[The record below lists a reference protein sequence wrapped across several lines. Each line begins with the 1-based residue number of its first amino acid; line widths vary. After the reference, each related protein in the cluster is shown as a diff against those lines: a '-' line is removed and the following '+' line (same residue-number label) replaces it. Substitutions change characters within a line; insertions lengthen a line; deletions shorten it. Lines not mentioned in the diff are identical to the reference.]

1 MDPAAARSPLAT
13 ATPSRRWSRLMAY
26 GQWAVPLIYL
36 TSGSLWIL
44 GSDNLIAA
52 LTGDPD
58 RLAGLQTLKGLLYV
72 LATAVLLYLLLR
84 PLLRRLTESHRLL
97 EASEQRYR
105 SLFFSNPV
113 PMWIY
118 APESLE
124 ILAVNDAALAFHGS
138 RREEFLALRLPAL
151 WPEQDGT
158 RLAEHLA
165 AARSAPDQLPESMH
179 RLRTRSGGYRDVV
192 LLDCPAGAQEHP
204 AARLMAVHDRTTE
217 LQACHEREETSRR
230 LREAQSIAG
239 IGYWEVNPATGYG
252 HFSDELYRLIGRQPP
267 ESPGWRPLG
276 ELFASPSSAPHLQ
289 CIEQRLSLIRLGL
302 ATHVDDQFAITDAA
316 GETRRFLILA
326 DGFEDGTGRPMVRG
340 ILQDITRAAPT
351 VIPDLPFRRLV
362 DVMPDGL
369 LVLEGERA
377 IFANPAFRLE
387 FGLGQDPLA
396 ELTLPALVVD
406 EDRERFAQWL
416 LQAPAEGEA
425 LLLTPAPLMHRRDHS
440 VFRAGIVQQVTRH
453 DGRLYRLLFVRDLS
467 DAERMRDALAAGNA
481 ELQAL
486 ARRLFSLQEDERRAI
501 SRDLHD
507 DIGQAITAMKLSA
520 HAAMDDED
528 PATRREELG
537 EIVALA
543 DATVVKLRDISTL
556 LRPPQLDALGLEASI
571 RWQAG
576 RLLRSSDI
584 TLDLQLTPLPARPAR
599 EVEQACF
606 RIAQECLTNV
616 VRHAHAG
623 QVTVSLHDVD
633 GQWLELRVQDD
644 GDGFDP
650 AGAAGLG
657 LVVMRERAQGAGGL
671 LKMHTAPGAGT
682 LVELRLPYQPS
693 AASPN

>member
-36 TSGSLWIL
+36 MSGSLWIL
-44 GSDNLIAA
+44 GSDNLIAT
-52 LTGDPD
+52 LTGAPD

-72 LATAVLLYLLLR
+72 LATAALLYLLLR
-84 PLLRRLTESHRLL
+84 PLLRRLTESHQLL

-138 RREEFLALRLPAL
+138 RHEEFLALRLPAL
-151 WPEQDGT
+151 WPEQDGA

-165 AARSAPDQLPESMH
+165 AARAASGPLPESMH

-192 LLDCPAGAQEHP
+192 LFDCPADTPEQP
-204 AARLMAVHDRTTE
+204 ARLVAVHDRTAE
-217 LQACHEREETSRR
+217 LQALHELEQTSRR

-239 IGYWEVNPATGYG
+239 IGYWELNPATGYG

-267 ESPGWRPLG
+267 DSPGWRPLG

-302 ATHVDDQFAITDAA
+302 TTHVDDQFAITDAA

-326 DGFEDGTGRPMVRG
+326 DSFEDGTGRPMVRG
-340 ILQDITRAAPT
+340 ILQDITRTAPT
-351 VIPDLPFRRLV
+351 EGPDLPFRRLV
-362 DVMPDGL
+362 EVMPDGL

-387 FGLGQDPLA
+387 FGLGEDPLT
-396 ELTLPALVVD
+396 EVTLPALVVED
-406 EDRERFAQWL
+406 DRERFVHWL
-416 LQAPAEGEA
+416 RQTPAEGEV

-440 VFRAGIVQQVTRH
+440 VFRAGIVQQVARH
-453 DGRLYRLLFVRDLS
+453 DGRIYRLLFVRDLS

-528 PATRREELG
+528 PATRREELD

-584 TLDLQLTPLPARPAR
+584 ALDLQLTPLPARPAR

-623 QVTVSLHDVD
+623 HVEVSLRDMD
-633 GQWLELRVQDD
+633 GQWLELRVRDD
-644 GDGFDP
+644 GDGFEP
-650 AGAAGLG
+650 AAAAGLG
-657 LVVMRERAQGAGGL
+657 LVVMRERAQGVGGL

-682 LVELRLPYQPS
+682 TVELRLPYQPS
-693 AASPN
+693 AASPD

>member
-1 MDPAAARSPLAT
+1 MDPAAARPPLAI
-13 ATPSRRWSRLMAY
+13 ATPSRHWSRLMAY
-26 GQWAVPLIYL
+26 GQWAIPLIYL
-36 TSGSLWIL
+36 MSGSLWIL

-52 LTGDPD
+52 LAGDPD
-58 RLAGLQTLKGLLYV
+58 QLTGLQTFKGLLYV
-72 LATAVLLYLLLR
+72 LATAALLHLLLR
-84 PLLRRLTESHRLL
+84 PLLRRLTESHQLL
-97 EASEQRYR
+97 EASERRYR

-113 PMWIY
+113 PMWTY

-138 RREEFLALRLPAL
+138 RREEFLAMRLPAL

-158 RLAEHLA
+158 RLAEHLS
-165 AARSAPDQLPESMH
+165 AARSASERLSESMH

-192 LLDCPAGAQEHP
+192 LLDCPAGMQEAP
-204 AARLMAVHDRTTE
+204 ARLMAVHDRTTE
-217 LQACHEREETSRR
+217 LQARHELDETSRQ

-239 IGYWEVNPATGYG
+239 IGYWELNPATGYG

-267 ESPGWRPLG
+267 ESPGWRPLA
-276 ELFASPSSAPHLQ
+276 ELFAASSSAPHLQ

-302 ATHVDDQFAITDAA
+302 TSHVEDQFAITDAA
-316 GETRRFLILA
+316 GDTRRFLILA

-340 ILQDITRAAPT
+340 ILQDITRAVPT
-351 VIPDLPFRRLV
+351 VIPDLPFRKLV

-369 LVLEGERA
+369 LVLEGDRA

-387 FGLGQDPLA
+387 FGLGEDPLA
-396 ELTLPALVVD
+396 ELALPALVVE

-416 LQAPAEGEA
+416 CQAPAEGEA

-440 VFRAGIVQQVTRH
+440 VFRAGIVQQLTRH
-453 DGRLYRLLFVRDLS
+453 DGDTYRLLFVRDLS
-467 DAERMRDALAAGNA
+467 DAERMRDALAAGNT

-528 PATRREELG
+528 PVTRREELD

-543 DATVVKLRDISTL
+543 DTTVVKLRDISTL

-584 TLDLQLTPLPARPAR
+584 TLDLQLTPLAARPAR

-623 QVTVSLHDVD
+623 HVEVSLRDMD

-650 AGAAGLG
+650 AEAAGLG

>member
-1 MDPAAARSPLAT
+1 MDPAAAHSPLAI
-13 ATPSRRWSRLMAY
+13 ATPPRRWSRMMAY

-36 TSGSLWIL
+36 VSGSLWIL
-44 GSDNLIAA
+44 GSDSLIATVA
-52 LTGDPD
+52 GAPD

-72 LATAVLLYLLLR
+72 VATAALLYLLLR
-84 PLLRRLTESHRLL
+84 PLLRRLTEAHQLL
-97 EASEQRYR
+97 EASEQGYR

-118 APESLE
+118 APESLD

-138 RREEFLALRLPAL
+138 SREEFLALRLPAL
-151 WPEQDGT
+151 WPEQDGI

-165 AARSAPDQLPESMH
+165 AARSASGQLPESVH
-179 RLRTRSGGYRDVV
+179 RLRTRSGGCRDVL
-192 LLDCPAGAQEHP
+192 LLDCPAGTREQP
-204 AARLMAVHDRTTE
+204 ARLVAVHDRTTE
-217 LQACHEREETSRR
+217 WQTRHELEQTSRG

-239 IGYWEVNPATGYG
+239 IGYWELNPATGYG
-252 HFSDELYRLIGRQPP
+252 HFSDGLYRLIGRQPP
-267 ESPGWRPLG
+267 EAPGWRPLS
-276 ELFASPSSAPHLQ
+276 ELFASSPSAPQLQ
-289 CIEQRLSLIRLGL
+289 GLEQRLSLIRLGL
-302 ATHVDDQFAITDAA
+302 ATHVEDQFAITDAA
-316 GETRRFLILA
+316 GDIRRFLILA

-340 ILQDITRAAPT
+340 ILQDITRAAP
-351 VIPDLPFRRLV
+351 VAIPDLPFRRLV
-362 DVMPDGL
+362 EVMPDGL
-369 LVLEGERA
+369 LVMEDERA

-387 FGLGQDPLA
+387 FGLGNEPLA
-396 ELTLPALVVD
+396 GLALPALVVD
-406 EDRERFAQWL
+406 GDRERFAHWL
-416 LQAPAEGEA
+416 GQAPAEGEA
-425 LLLTPAPLMHRRDHS
+425 LLLTPAPLMRRRDHS

-453 DGRLYRLLFVRDLS
+453 DGRMYRLLFVRDLS

-528 PATRREELG
+528 PVARREELD
-537 EIVALA
+537 EIVAMA
-543 DATVVKLRDISTL
+543 DATVAKLRDISTL

-584 TLDLQLTPLPARPAR
+584 TLDLQLAPLPARPAR

-623 QVTVSLHDVD
+623 HVTVSLHDVD

-650 AGAAGLG
+650 AGATGLG

-682 LVELRLPYQPS
+682 TVELRLPYQP
-693 AASPN
+693 AASPH